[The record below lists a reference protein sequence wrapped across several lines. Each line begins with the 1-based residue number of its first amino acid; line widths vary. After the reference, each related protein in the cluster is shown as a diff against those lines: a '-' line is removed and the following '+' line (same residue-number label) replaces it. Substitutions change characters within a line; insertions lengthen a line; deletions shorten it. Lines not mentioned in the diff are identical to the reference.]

1 MIDPRKLYLTAFIC
15 SLMALLGNPGS
26 LKAQINSHTNLDPF
40 GNPILI
46 DTSAYNENDT
56 IINKNGF
63 FSLFKGKPGRAALY
77 SLVIPSGGQIYNKKW
92 WKVPLALG
100 IDGSL
105 TYVLIFNRNQYKQSN
120 KKYLE
125 YLALEDPLANRYKQ
139 QRDYYRKWSEYS
151 WLWLIGGHLITV
163 VDAFVD
169 RHLMDFDISP
179 DLSFQP
185 DIYPIQERSYVLQA
199 GIKIKLNQQTKST
212 VHPAFNSAY
221 P

>member
-1 MIDPRKLYLTAFIC
+1 MKEGITGRFIAILLFALSTIC
-15 SLMALLGNPGS
+15 SLH
-26 LKAQINSHTNLDPF
+26 AQFNNNTDPF
-40 GNPILI
+40 GKPIVL
-46 DTSAYNENDT
+46 DTSALNDNDT

-63 FSLFKGKPGRAALY
+63 FSLFKGKPGKAALY
-77 SLVIPSGGQIYNKKW
+77 GLLIPSGGQIYNKKW

-105 TYVLIFNRNQYKQSN
+105 TYVLIFNRQQYN
-120 KKYLE
+120 KSEKRYLE
-125 YLALEDPLANRYKQ
+125 LLAEGSPLASRYKQ

-179 DLSFQP
+179 DLSIVPEYIPVQNGFFVLNAGIRLNISTKTTPIPHP
-185 DIYPIQERSYVLQA
+185 DIKYIYP
-199 GIKIKLNQQTKST
+199 
-212 VHPAFNSAY
+212 
-221 P
+221 

>member
-1 MIDPRKLYLTAFIC
+1 MYSKCIQETVLFTIILFIV
-15 SLMALLGNPGS
+15 SSWQQLD
-26 LKAQINSHTNLDPF
+26 AQIINNSNLDPF
-40 GNPILI
+40 GNPIVV

-63 FSLFKGKPGRAALY
+63 WSLFKGKPGKAALY

-92 WKVPLALG
+92 WKVPIALG

-105 TYVLIFNRNQYKQSN
+105 TYVLIFNRNQYKKSEQI
-120 KKYLE
+120 YLDL
-125 YLALEDPLANRYKQ
+125 LANQDPLANRYRQ

-151 WLWLIGGHLITV
+151 WIWLIGGHLITV

-179 DLSFQP
+179 DLSLQQGYFP
-185 DIYPIQERSYVLQA
+185 SNSNNYVLQA
-199 GIKIKLNQQTKST
+199 GVKIQLNTRT
-212 VHPAFNSAY
+212 NSK
-221 P
+221 PNPLVLSNMP